1 MSTVSGFHFCLPLDA
16 HAGPASRISRVRAMN
31 IVSAAMEREPTSRVD
46 LRRPPA
52 RTRPWR
58 QVAFLAAA
66 ALVLPVTVVAGA
78 VRLAAIRHFA
88 PATLFVAGRTPV
100 AHTEPKP
107 APQPAPR
114 AVEALAAHVD
124 EAPVPNEMP
133 AVDVPRAPETPRVHL
148 PAPAAP
154 RAAAAPPSPPLSPQD
169 MLQNAND
176 LRAQHQWLA
185 ATQVYEKTL
194 RTFPGRSEAY
204 SAMVAA
210 GVLRLDQL
218 GDPRGALALFSSALR
233 ARPQGALAEEARWGT
248 IQAFRV
254 LGDRPSEKAA
264 LQEFV
269 TLHPLSLL
277 ASRAQARLREMR
289 GESPLP

>member
-1 MSTVSGFHFCLPLDA
+1 MSSVSGFRFCLALDA
-16 HAGPASRISRVRAMN
+16 QAGPASRISRARTMN
-31 IVSAAMEREPTSRVD
+31 IVSAAMEREPTSRID
-46 LRRPPA
+46 LRRPPP
-52 RTRPWR
+52 RGRPWR
-58 QVAFLAAA
+58 QVALLAAA
-66 ALVLPVTVVAGA
+66 AFVLPVTVVAGA
-78 VRLAAIRHFA
+78 VRLAAIRHIA
-88 PATLFVAGRTPV
+88 PTTLFIAGRTPV
-100 AHTEPKP
+100 AHTEAKP

-114 AVEALAAHVD
+114 EVEAPVAHVD
-124 EAPVPNEMP
+124 EALAPNAP
-133 AVDVPRAPETPRVHL
+133 AVVDVPRAPETPRAHL
-148 PAPAAP
+148 PMPVAP
-154 RAAAAPPSPPLSPQD
+154 RAAAVPAVSASPQD

-185 ATQVYEKTL
+185 ATQLYEKTL
-194 RTFPGRSEAY
+194 RTFPGRAEAY

-254 LGDRPSEKAA
+254 LGDRPSERAA

-269 TLHPLSLL
+269 TLHPQSLL
-277 ASRAQARLREMR
+277 ASRAQTRLREVR
-289 GESPLP
+289 GESVSP